1 MKPANP
7 KNKKTDIPIP
17 EPRHRV
23 GPKGVSSGISFRNLP
38 PPSLDEIKKICEHYQ
53 EKCSGTYKSL
63 ASRYVYQ
70 MATEIEDLV
79 DVMKGDCSSSDASFP
94 YYHPREDKEN
104 IRFKS
109 GDRTKKTKSQ
119 RSSTGSN
126 SPSSRLS
133 PASSSNRNG
142 QLRNASDKL
151 NNARQPHRDEKE
163 RRRWRKEFKSDP
175 EFVVA
180 PEKDRRRM
188 KQYRLDNPNRRFE
201 DSSSSTSSFSD
212 DEFGGHFIP
221 NDNFMHGRKPID
233 LGGRDEVL
241 RWLVEEGDGL
251 DGRKHNEVL
260 KWLKDEIDRNQYLL
274 KRSKHM
280 HTKELENAKA
290 ELEKVK
296 KAAKIV
302 IRAVRKKGDEKAAKL
317 EANVQSERRKRVKS
331 QKIVQSLIKS
341 QSEQLDRIKRVH
353 HPRDEIVHPWDE
365 SSRDLCDLMADSDL
379 TSVLDEL
386 AEEAF
391 QQSYCS

>member
-79 DVMKGDCSSSDASFP
+79 NVMKGDCSSSDASFP
-94 YYHPREDKEN
+94 YHHPREDKEN

-109 GDRTKKTKSQ
+109 RDRTK

-133 PASSSNRNG
+133 PASSSNRNVP
-142 QLRNASDKL
+142 LRNASNKL
-151 NNARQPHRDEKE
+151 NSRQPHCDEKE
-163 RRRWRKEFKSDP
+163 RRRWRKEFKSAHP

-188 KQYRLDNPNRRFE
+188 KQYRLQNPNRR
-201 DSSSSTSSFSD
+201 SSTSSFSD
-212 DEFGGHFIP
+212 DEFSGHFIP
-221 NDNFMHGRKPID
+221 NANFMPGRKPID

-331 QKIVQSLIKS
+331 QKMVQSLITS

-353 HPRDEIVHPWDE
+353 HPRDEILHPWDE
-365 SSRDLCDLMADSDL
+365 RSRDLCDLMADSDL

>member
-1 MKPANP
+1 MKPTNL

-17 EPRHRV
+17 EQRHRV

-79 DVMKGDCSSSDASFP
+79 DVMKGDCSSSDESYP
-94 YYHPREDKEN
+94 YHRARADKEN
-104 IRFKS
+104 IRSKC
-109 GDRTKKTKSQ
+109 GERTKKTKSQ
-119 RSSTGSN
+119 RASTSSN
-126 SPSSRLS
+126 SPSSRRS
-133 PASSSNRNG
+133 PASSFNRNG
-142 QLRNASDKL
+142 PLRNASNKL
-151 NNARQPHRDEKE
+151 NSRQPRHDEKE
-163 RRRWRKEFKSDP
+163 RRRWRKEFKSAHP

-180 PEKDRRRM
+180 TEKDRRRM
-188 KQYRLDNPNRRFE
+188 KQYRLGNPNRRFE
-201 DSSSSTSSFSD
+201 DSCSSTSSFSD
-212 DEFGGHFIP
+212 EEYSRHFIP
-221 NDNFMHGRKPID
+221 NANYMPGRKPLD
-233 LGGRDEVL
+233 LEGRDEVL
-241 RWLVEEGDGL
+241 RWLVEEGHGL
-251 DGRKHNEVL
+251 DGRKHDEVL
-260 KWLKDEIDRNQYLL
+260 RWLKDEIDRNQYLL

-317 EANVQSERRKRVKS
+317 QANVQSERRQRVKS
-331 QKIVQSLIKS
+331 QKMVQSLIKS
-341 QSEQLDRIKRVH
+341 QSEQLDRIKRLNR
-353 HPRDEIVHPWDE
+353 PGDEILHSWDE
-365 SSRDLCDLMADSDL
+365 SSGDLCDLMADSDL